1 MIIELFL
8 ILFLGACFLVVFEEN
23 LIRALVFLAMSS
35 TFLIILIFLYK
46 APDVALTMGVVSSA
60 ATTILFL
67 AVIKKLEGIGYE
79 R

>member
-8 ILFLGACFLVVFEEN
+8 VLFLGSCFLVIFEDD
-23 LIRALVFLAMSS
+23 LIRALVFLALSS
-35 TFLIILIFLYK
+35 LFLVVLIYLYK

-60 ATTILFL
+60 ATTILFI
-67 AVIKKLEGIGYE
+67 AVIKKLESVGYE

>member
-8 ILFLGACFLVVFEEN
+8 VLFLGSCFLVIFEDD
-23 LIRALVFLAMSS
+23 LIRALVFLALSS
-35 TFLIILIFLYK
+35 LFLVVLIYLYK

-60 ATTILFL
+60 ATTILFI
-67 AVIKKLEGIGYE
+67 AVIKKLEGVGYE

>member
-1 MIIELFL
+1 MILELFL

>member
-8 ILFLGACFLVVFEEN
+8 VLFLGSCFLVVFEED
-23 LIRALVFLAMSS
+23 LIRALIFLAMSS
-35 TFLIILIFLYK
+35 LFLVVLIYLYK
-46 APDVALTMGVVSSA
+46 APDVAFTMAVVSSA

-67 AVIKKLEGIGYE
+67 AVIKKLEEIGYE

>member
-8 ILFLGACFLVVFEEN
+8 VLFLGSCFLVVFEDD
-23 LIRALVFLAMSS
+23 LIRALVFLALSS
-35 TFLIILIFLYK
+35 LFLVVLIYLYK

-79 R
+79 G

>member
-8 ILFLGACFLVVFEEN
+8 VLFLGTCFLVVFEEN

>member
-8 ILFLGACFLVVFEEN
+8 VLFLGSCFLVVFEKD

-35 TFLIILIFLYK
+35 LFLVVLIYLYR

-67 AVIKKLEGIGYE
+67 AVIKKLEAIGYE

>member
-8 ILFLGACFLVVFEEN
+8 VLFLGSCFLVVFEKD

-35 TFLIILIFLYK
+35 LFLVVLIYLYR

-67 AVIKKLEGIGYE
+67 AVIKKLEEIGYE

>member
-8 ILFLGACFLVVFEEN
+8 VLFLGSCFLVVFEKD

-35 TFLIILIFLYK
+35 LFLVVLIYLYR

>member
-8 ILFLGACFLVVFEEN
+8 VLFLGSCFLVIFEDD
-23 LIRALVFLAMSS
+23 LIHALVFLGLSS
-35 TFLIILIFLYK
+35 LFLVVLIYLYK

-60 ATTILFL
+60 ATTILFI

>member
-8 ILFLGACFLVVFEEN
+8 VLFLGSCFLVVFEDD
-23 LIRALVFLAMSS
+23 LIRALVFLALSS
-35 TFLIILIFLYK
+35 LFLVVLIYLYK

>member
-8 ILFLGACFLVVFEEN
+8 VLFLGSCFLVIFEKD

-35 TFLIILIFLYK
+35 LFLVVLIYLYR

>member
-8 ILFLGACFLVVFEEN
+8 VLFLGSCFLVVFEKD

-35 TFLIILIFLYK
+35 LFLVVLIYLYR

-67 AVIKKLEGIGYE
+67 AVIKKLEGTGYE